1 MSYEDDDD
9 MGRGDYRRWRRE
21 RELLM
26 DDAVYGHPKEPT
38 PVVEPCRP
46 VAPLTTPAKP
56 GSFYAGQALKQG
68 CQDAYD
74 NEMEARFGPGW

>member
-26 DDAVYGHPKEPT
+26 DDAVYGQPREPT

-46 VAPLTTPAKP
+46 NPPLTTPAKP
-56 GSFYAGQALKQG
+56 GSFYAGQARKAG
-68 CQDAYD
+68 CEDAYD
-74 NEMEARFGPGW
+74 NEMEARFGPGY

>member
-26 DDAVYGHPKEPT
+26 DDAVYGQPKETP

-46 VAPLTTPAKP
+46 NPPLTTPAKL
-56 GSFYAGQALKQG
+56 GSHFAQAAFKAG
-68 CQDAYD
+68 CEDEYD
-74 NEMEARFGPGW
+74 NAIEAKYGPGW